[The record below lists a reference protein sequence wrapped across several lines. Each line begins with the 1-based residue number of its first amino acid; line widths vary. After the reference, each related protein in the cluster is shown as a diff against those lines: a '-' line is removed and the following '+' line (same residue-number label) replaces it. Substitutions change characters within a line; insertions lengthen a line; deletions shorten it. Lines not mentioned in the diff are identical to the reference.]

1 MPITKEIY
9 AKLLELKEDCG
20 LTFKQIGED
29 VNSSEANVRRYVM
42 GEVKT
47 PDRQLLYAIIRAM
60 GGDPEEIMGKKK
72 IDAPSAVPV
81 PTHHTN
87 DYLYDRMLD
96 SVKAAY
102 EKSLESKD
110 NWIEKVKKDWKDAED
125 KVQELKAEK
134 RRLQIAV
141 IVLSVVL
148 LLFLLIYFIP
158 DIFSGDWG
166 HIIYSNTQ
174 P

>member
-60 GGDPEEIMGKKK
+60 GGDPEEIIGKKK
-72 IDAPSAVPV
+72 IETPALTPAPA
-81 PTHHTN
+81 HHTS

-110 NWIEKVKKDWKDAED
+110 SWIEKVKKDWQDAED
-125 KVQELKAEK
+125 EVQELKTEK

-141 IVLSVVL
+141 VVLSVIVL
-148 LLFLLIYFIP
+148 LLVLVYLLP
-158 DIFSGDWG
+158 DIFNGDWG
-166 HIIYSNTQ
+166 HIIYSKVQ